1 MPQRS
6 HAFSFL
12 NLIAQADPVTGLSN
26 EVHTKIMK
34 TCEFSL
40 SKCAVLSLNST
51 GLPLRRV
58 AKNFNFF
65 EQEKSIKVEGMKRV
79 ETMFTSVTTE
89 NQDAKSSLE
98 VMMIERTV
106 TTFASWACFG
116 W

>member
-1 MPQRS
+1 
-6 HAFSFL
+6 
-12 NLIAQADPVTGLSN
+12 
-26 EVHTKIMK
+26 MK
-34 TCEFSL
+34 TCEFSS

-51 GLPLRRV
+51 GLPFRRV

-98 VMMIERTV
+98 VMMSQFCDTHIQSNHMIKPKIIKQRNGTLKLCDSEHSLFDQSYLTP
-106 TTFASWACFG
+106 
-116 W
+116 